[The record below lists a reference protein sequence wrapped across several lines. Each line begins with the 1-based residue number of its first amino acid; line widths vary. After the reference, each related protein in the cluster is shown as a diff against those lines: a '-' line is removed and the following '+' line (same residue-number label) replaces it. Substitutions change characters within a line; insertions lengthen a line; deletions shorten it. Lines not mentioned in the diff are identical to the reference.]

1 MEQKEDAYEL
11 LAEAEK
17 DYHITYDEYEAL
29 FDEFYSM
36 HYEPLHEFLL
46 LVAQTAHEASGQGTN
61 FKAFYTHCG
70 FTYRFFYDEHTNQ
83 PLYKIKRNEDNANVK
98 PFVLSRE
105 MEQNRPVNDRFVLMS
120 VETFLQV
127 HLNQEDLRKRLQDF
141 TTTFIVA
148 KRKTYQGLM
157 AQMTKEMKQMRRNME
172 E

>member
-1 MEQKEDAYEL
+1 MKQKEDAYEL

-157 AQMTKEMKQMRRNME
+157 AQMTKEMRQMRRNME

>member
-70 FTYRFFYDEHTNQ
+70 FIYRFFYDEHTNQ

-148 KRKTYQGLM
+148 KRKTYQCLM
-157 AQMTKEMKQMRRNME
+157 AQMAKEMRQMRRNME

>member
-11 LAEAEK
+11 LAEVEK
-17 DYHITYDEYEAL
+17 NYHITYDEYEAL

-148 KRKTYQGLM
+148 KRKTYQCLM
-157 AQMTKEMKQMRRNME
+157 AQMTKEMRQMRRNME

>member
-11 LAEAEK
+11 LAEVEK
-17 DYHITYDEYEAL
+17 NYHITYDEYEAL
-29 FDEFYSM
+29 FDEFYSI

-157 AQMTKEMKQMRRNME
+157 AQMTKEMRQMRRNME